1 MFFRYNEPSDLEES
15 LVGTGTFDQVD
26 VLLQD
31 VNTRVLPDI
40 PSLPPF
46 LNVAYILSRGLSCST
61 IFFLLLPNLS
71 LTS

>member
-1 MFFRYNEPSDLEES
+1 MHFRYNEPSDLEES
-15 LVGTGTFDQVD
+15 LVGTGTFDKVD

-31 VNTRVLPDI
+31 VNTRVLPNI

-46 LNVAYILSRGLSCST
+46 LNVAYILSRGLTCST
-61 IFFLLLPNLS
+61 IIYLLLTYLS